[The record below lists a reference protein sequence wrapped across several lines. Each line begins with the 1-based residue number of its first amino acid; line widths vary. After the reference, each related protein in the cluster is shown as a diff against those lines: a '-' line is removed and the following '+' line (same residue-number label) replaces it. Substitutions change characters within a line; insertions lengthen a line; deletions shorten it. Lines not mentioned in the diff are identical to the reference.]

1 MTITDYSIE
10 KFLKEHP
17 DASLREFVDDLKEKQ
32 KQDEQRERERRE
44 NEIQWYKDHVEGKY
58 FLITFHSAAH
68 TFLGPIPKDIGSGSI
83 KSIHCI
89 NVYTN
94 TSDKGVRIETEERY
108 INLLWLQNPYSEGAD
123 KCNVKCN
130 EISKEVFDDVRAS
143 ALKAVYDITS
153 QIKS

>member
-32 KQDEQRERERRE
+32 KCDEQRERERRE

-94 TSDKGVRIETEERY
+94 TSDRGVRVETEERY
-108 INLLWLQNPYSEGAD
+108 INLLWLQNPYSKDVD
-123 KCNVKCN
+123 KCGVKCK
-130 EISKEVFDDVRAS
+130 EISKEEFDSVRDAVSQMILDVS
-143 ALKAVYDITS
+143 KYC
-153 QIKS
+153 